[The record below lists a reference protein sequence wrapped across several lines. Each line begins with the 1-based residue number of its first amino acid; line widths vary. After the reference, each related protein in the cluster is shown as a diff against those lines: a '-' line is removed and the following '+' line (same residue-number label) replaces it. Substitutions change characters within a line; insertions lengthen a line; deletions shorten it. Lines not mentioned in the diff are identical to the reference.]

1 MANDW
6 IAKTEAARVAQAQD
20 FSTKISATPAAF
32 GLLAGDATQLA
43 SDVLAWSAAYELATD
58 PATRTKVVVQ
68 DKSTKEAIGIAR
80 MRSYGKRITANLSVT
95 DAQKVALGL
104 NVRNPH
110 PTPRPAPATRPVL
123 SVVSTS
129 GQTLRIRMT
138 DELTPTKKA
147 KPPFVTDAE
156 VFYFIGENPPADLV
170 LWHYEG
176 QATRSVFDLTLP
188 GTLATGTKVWIA
200 ARWTN
205 GRGEAGAVST
215 PVSAVLISAVAEAA

>member
-1 MANDW
+1 V
-6 IAKTEAARVAQAQD
+6 T
-20 FSTKISATPAAF
+20 
-32 GLLAGDATQLA
+32 
-43 SDVLAWSAAYELATD
+43 AWVAAYGLATD
-58 PATRTKVVVQ
+58 PSTRTKVAAQ
-68 DKSTKEAIGIAR
+68 DKDTKEAVCITR
-80 MRSYGKRITANLSVT
+80 MRSYGKRISANLSVT

-123 SVVSTS
+123 NVVSTIGNS
-129 GQTLRIRMT
+129 IRTRMV
-138 DELTPTKKA
+138 DEPTPTKKA

-176 QATRSVFDLTLP
+176 QATRSRFDLTLP

-205 GRGEAGAVST
+205 GRGEAGPVST
-215 PVSAVLISAVAEAA
+215 PVSAIVVSAIAEAA